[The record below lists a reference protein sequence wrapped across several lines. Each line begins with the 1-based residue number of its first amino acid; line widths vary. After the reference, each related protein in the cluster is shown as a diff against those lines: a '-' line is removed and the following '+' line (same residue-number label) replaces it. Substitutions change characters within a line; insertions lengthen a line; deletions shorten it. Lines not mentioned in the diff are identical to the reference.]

1 MARLICQERVEKE
14 AQVDRRMSRGRQ
26 KQGASAKPGVLVS
39 AGTLRTFCV
48 QVLEKLGVSHDDAR
62 ITSDVLVAADL
73 RGVDSHGVAR
83 LSRYGNYLK
92 EGRARAQF
100 EVRIVH
106 ETPST
111 GVIDGGA
118 GLGPPVAYQAMQLAI
133 SKAKDSYVG
142 FVSVRNSNHF
152 GIAGYYAMMA
162 LEHDMIGI
170 STSNAK
176 PVVLPTFGC
185 EAMLGTNPLSIAVP
199 AGRERP
205 FVLDMATSTVAQGKV
220 EICEREGKPI
230 PLGWATDE
238 KGRPTNDPTLV
249 LRNIGDR
256 IGGGL
261 LPLGGMGEELG
272 GHKGYG
278 LALVV
283 DVFAALLSGAAFS
296 DLTYPAD
303 KDGRPLPSNI
313 GHFLGAIRVDGFRP
327 LSEFKATMDDLIRRI
342 KSSSKLEGI
351 DRIYIHGEKE
361 FETSERRQREG
372 IPLCH
377 EVALDLQT
385 IAKDLGLRVPF

>member
-1 MARLICQERVEKE
+1 MPKA
-14 AQVDRRMSRGRQ
+14 MQ
-26 KQGASAKPGVLVS
+26 KKGVPVQPEVLVS
-39 AGTLRTFCV
+39 AEALRAFCA
-48 QVLEKLGVSHDDAR
+48 QVFEKLGVSHDDAK

-83 LSRYGNYLK
+83 LSRYANYLK
-92 EGRARAQF
+92 DGRARAQF
-100 EVRIVH
+100 EARIVH

-111 GVIDGGA
+111 AVIDGAA
-118 GLGPPVAYQAMQLAI
+118 GLGPPVAYRAMQLAI
-133 SKAKDSYVG
+133 SKARDNYVG
-142 FVSVRNSNHF
+142 FVAVRNSNHF

-162 LEHDMIGI
+162 LEYDMIGM
-170 STSNAK
+170 SASNAK
-176 PVVLPTFGC
+176 PVVLPTFGR
-185 EAMLGTNPLSIAVP
+185 EAVLGTNPISIAVP
-199 AGRERP
+199 AGRERA

-238 KGRPTNDPTLV
+238 KGRPTSDPTLV

-283 DVFAALLSGAAFS
+283 DIFTALLSGAAFS
-296 DLTYPAD
+296 DLTYPVD
-303 KDGRPLPSNI
+303 ENDRPLPANI

-327 LSEFKATMDDLIRRI
+327 LSEFKATMDGLIRRI
-342 KSSSKLEGI
+342 KSSSKLEGAN
-351 DRIYIHGEKE
+351 RIYIHGEKE

-377 EVALDLQT
+377 EVAVDLQT

>member
-1 MARLICQERVEKE
+1 MPRAR
-14 AQVDRRMSRGRQ
+14 QVRNAATQPTR
-26 KQGASAKPGVLVS
+26 LVS
-39 AGTLRTFCV
+39 AESLRAFCT
-48 QVLEKLGVSHDDAR
+48 QVFERLGVSHDDAR
-62 ITSDVLVAADL
+62 ITSDVLVLADL
-73 RGVDSHGVAR
+73 RGIDSHGVAR
-83 LSRYGNYLK
+83 LSRYANYLRV
-92 EGRARAQF
+92 GRARAQF
-100 EVRIVH
+100 EACVVH
-106 ETPST
+106 ETPT
-111 GVIDGGA
+111 TAVMDGGA
-118 GLGPPVAYQAMQLAI
+118 GLGPPIAYRAMQLAI
-133 SKAKDSYVG
+133 SKARDNCVG
-142 FVSVRNSNHF
+142 FIAVRNSNHF

-230 PLGWATDE
+230 PLGWAIDE

-249 LRNIGDR
+249 LKNIGDR

-261 LPLGGMGEELG
+261 LPLGGMGEESG

-283 DVFAALLSGAAFS
+283 DVFAALLSGGAFS
-296 DLTYPAD
+296 DLTYPVD
-303 KDGRPLPSNI
+303 KSDRPLPANI

-327 LSEFKATMDDLIRRI
+327 LSEFKATMDDLVCRI
-342 KSSSKLEGI
+342 KGSSKLEGVS
-351 DRIYIHGEKE
+351 RIYIHGEKE

>member
-1 MARLICQERVEKE
+1 MPKA
-14 AQVDRRMSRGRQ
+14 MQ
-26 KQGASAKPGVLVS
+26 KKGVPVQPVVLVS
-39 AGTLRTFCV
+39 AEALRAFCV
-48 QVLEKLGVSHDDAR
+48 QVFEKLGVSHDDAK
-62 ITSDVLVAADL
+62 ITGNVLVAADL
-73 RGVDSHGVAR
+73 RGIDSHGVAR
-83 LSRYGNYLK
+83 LSRYANYLK
-92 EGRARAQF
+92 DGRARARF
-100 EVRIVH
+100 EARIVH
-106 ETPST
+106 ETSST
-111 GVIDGGA
+111 AVIDGGA
-118 GLGPPVAYQAMQLAI
+118 GLGPPVAYRAMQLAI
-133 SKAKDSYVG
+133 SKARDSYVG
-142 FVSVRNSNHF
+142 FVAVRNSNHF

-162 LEHDMIGI
+162 LEHDLIGM
-170 STSNAK
+170 SASNAK
-176 PVVLPTFGC
+176 PVVLPTFGR

-283 DVFAALLSGAAFS
+283 DVFAALLSGGAFS
-296 DLTYPAD
+296 DLTYPVD
-303 KDGRPLPSNI
+303 KNDRPLPANI

-327 LSEFKATMDDLIRRI
+327 LSEFKATMDGLIRRI
-342 KSSSKLEGI
+342 KSSSKLEGVN
-351 DRIYIHGEKE
+351 RIYIHGEKE
-361 FETSERRQREG
+361 FETSERRHREG

-385 IAKDLGLRVPF
+385 IAKDLGLRAPF

>member
-1 MARLICQERVEKE
+1 MPKA
-14 AQVDRRMSRGRQ
+14 MQ
-26 KQGASAKPGVLVS
+26 KKGVPVQPVVLVS
-39 AGTLRTFCV
+39 AEALRAFCV
-48 QVLEKLGVSHDDAR
+48 QVFEKLGVSHDDAK
-62 ITSDVLVAADL
+62 ITGNVLVAADL
-73 RGVDSHGVAR
+73 RGIDSHGVAR
-83 LSRYGNYLK
+83 LSRYANYLK
-92 EGRARAQF
+92 DGRARARF
-100 EVRIVH
+100 EARIVH
-106 ETPST
+106 ETSST
-111 GVIDGGA
+111 AVIDGGA
-118 GLGPPVAYQAMQLAI
+118 GLGPPVAYRAMQLAI
-133 SKAKDSYVG
+133 SKARDSYVG
-142 FVSVRNSNHF
+142 FVAVRNSNHF

-162 LEHDMIGI
+162 LEHDLIGM
-170 STSNAK
+170 SASNAK
-176 PVVLPTFGC
+176 PVVLPTFGR

-238 KGRPTNDPTLV
+238 KGRPTNDPILV

-283 DVFAALLSGAAFS
+283 DVFTALLSGAAFS

-327 LSEFKATMDDLIRRI
+327 LSEFKATMDDLVCRI
-342 KSSSKLEGI
+342 KGSSKLDGVS
-351 DRIYIHGEKE
+351 RIYIHGEKE
-361 FETSERRQREG
+361 FETSERRHREG

-385 IAKDLGLRVPF
+385 IAKDLGLRAPF

>member
-1 MARLICQERVEKE
+1 MPRAR
-14 AQVDRRMSRGRQ
+14 QVRNAATQPTR
-26 KQGASAKPGVLVS
+26 LVS
-39 AGTLRTFCV
+39 AESLRAFCT
-48 QVLEKLGVSHDDAR
+48 QVFERLGVSHDDAR
-62 ITSDVLVAADL
+62 ITSDVLVLADL
-73 RGVDSHGVAR
+73 RGIDSHGVAR
-83 LSRYGNYLK
+83 LSRYANYLRV
-92 EGRARAQF
+92 GRARAQF
-100 EVRIVH
+100 EACVVH
-106 ETPST
+106 ETST
-111 GVIDGGA
+111 TAVMDGGA
-118 GLGPPVAYQAMQLAI
+118 GLGPPIAYRAMQLAI
-133 SKAKDSYVG
+133 SKARDSCVG

-176 PVVLPTFGC
+176 PVVLPTFSR
-185 EAMLGTNPLSIAVP
+185 EAMLGTNPISIAVP

-205 FVLDMATSTVAQGKV
+205 LVLDMATSTAAQGKV

-230 PLGWATDE
+230 PSGWATDE

-283 DVFAALLSGAAFS
+283 DVFTALLSGAAFS

-327 LSEFKATMDDLIRRI
+327 LSEFKATMDDLVCRI
-342 KSSSKLEGI
+342 KGSSKLDGVS
-351 DRIYIHGEKE
+351 RIYIHGEKE
-361 FETSERRQREG
+361 FEMSEQRQREG

>member
-1 MARLICQERVEKE
+1 
-14 AQVDRRMSRGRQ
+14 MSKARQ
-26 KQGASAKPGVLVS
+26 KKGVPAQPRVLVS
-39 AGTLRTFCV
+39 AEALRAFCI
-48 QVLEKLGVSHDDAR
+48 QVFEKLGVSHDDAK

-83 LSRYGNYLK
+83 LSRYANYLR
-92 EGRARAQF
+92 EGRARARF

-111 GVIDGGA
+111 AVIDGGA
-118 GLGPPVAYQAMQLAI
+118 GLGPPVAYRAMRLAI
-133 SKAKDSYVG
+133 SKARDNYVG

-176 PVVLPTFGC
+176 PVVLPTFGR
-185 EAMLGTNPLSIAVP
+185 EAVLGTNPMSVAVP

-205 FVLDMATSTVAQGKV
+205 LVLDMATSTVAQGKV
-220 EICEREGKPI
+220 EICEREGKLI
-230 PLGWATDE
+230 PFGWATDE
-238 KGRPTNDPTLV
+238 KGQPTKDPTLV

-261 LPLGGMGEELG
+261 LPLGGTGEELG

-283 DVFAALLSGAAFS
+283 DVFSALLSGAAFS
-296 DLTYPAD
+296 DLTYPTD
-303 KDGRPLPSNI
+303 KNGRPLPSNI

-327 LSEFKATMDDLIRRI
+327 LSEFKATMDDLVCRI
-342 KSSSKLEGI
+342 KGSSKLEGV

-361 FETSERRQREG
+361 FEMSEQRQREG
-372 IPLCH
+372 IPLCR

-385 IAKDLGLRVPF
+385 IAEDLGLRVPF